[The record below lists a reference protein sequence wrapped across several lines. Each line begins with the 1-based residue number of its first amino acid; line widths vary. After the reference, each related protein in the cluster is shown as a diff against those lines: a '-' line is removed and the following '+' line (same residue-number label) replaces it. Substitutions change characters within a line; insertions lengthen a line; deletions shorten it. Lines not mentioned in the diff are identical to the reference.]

1 MTSSLR
7 LPARS
12 LFGCGRRPFGVQA
25 AARTPPINQKN
36 QRRIKPLRRRRTP
49 PRGPAR
55 RRAGAARHCAHT
67 STWLY
72 GRARNVSVDR
82 AALAR
87 PRGDCAPS
95 GAPAKLEISQR
106 VDDVLNLRH
115 GRQYHRRDLRYSA
128 RKNPAREP
136 RDRRSRHR
144 QPRFSRHC
152 VCDRQGVRHQ
162 APARAVDA
170 RGQRRQGDDRAV
182 LRPQEPVR
190 PHRRP
195 GCGQG
200 SLSGLPSMRIEY
212 FQLIDRIVDL
222 DLDDRTI
229 RVDAQV
235 PNESTIFEGHFPGHP
250 LMPGVLLIE
259 AMAQTS
265 GWLIIGLTKFER
277 MPFLALVREAKL
289 RAFVSPG
296 QALTITARVVH
307 EGSGFTITKAAI
319 EVNGKVVA
327 DSELTLRLTP
337 FPDPNLRAGM
347 QLVAAAIDFPA
358 SASLPSSG

>member
-12 LFGCGRRPFGVQA
+12 LFGCGRHPFGVQA

-36 QRRIKPLRRRRTP
+36 QRRINPLRRRRTP

-195 GCGQG
+195 GCRQG

-259 AMAQTS
+259 AMAQAS
-265 GWLIIGLTKFER
+265 GWLVIAATKFER
-277 MPFLALVREAKL
+277 MPFLAAVKEAKL
-289 RAFVSPG
+289 RSFVIPG
-296 QALTITARVVH
+296 QLLSITAKLLH
-307 EGSGFTITKAAI
+307 DGSGFAMTKAS
-319 EVNGKVVA
+319 VVVA
-327 DSELTLRLTP
+327 GKPTCEAELTLRVMP
-337 FPDPNLRAGM
+337 FPDPRLRANM
-347 QLVAAAIDFPA
+347 EEMAARIGFPA
-358 SASLPSSG
+358 KALTHG